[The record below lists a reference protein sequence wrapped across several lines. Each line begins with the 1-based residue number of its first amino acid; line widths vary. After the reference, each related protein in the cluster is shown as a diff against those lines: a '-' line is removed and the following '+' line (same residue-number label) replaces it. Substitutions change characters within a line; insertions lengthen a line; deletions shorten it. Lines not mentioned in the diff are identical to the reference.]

1 MKVLDQGNN
10 ETLTCGVSKNH
21 DGTYT
26 ALTFS
31 QSKTFKTEKGAVKWI
46 ENRGYNKNGERI

>member
-1 MKVLDQGNN
+1 MKTLKMDNN
-10 ETLTCGVSKNH
+10 ESLVSGVAANS

-31 QSKTFKTEKGAVKWI
+31 QSKTFKTRKGAEKWLSA
-46 ENRGYNKNGERI
+46 RSKK